1 MILLPLLPLLC
12 LLSPGFG
19 PASAQDTRPN
29 NMVTVSEGEDAL
41 LPCALSS
48 GQNIE
53 QFDWRKDNGEEEKME
68 VFMYNK
74 GSYYGQG
81 LLGQSEQFVG
91 RVEFFKD
98 ELKSGNAS
106 IKIKNTRLEDSGT
119 YTCLIMN
126 PVTSVVNIILNVGAA
141 QVPYIETVHDEVTWR
156 QLKCKAEG
164 VPEPEVEWRNSD
176 GDVLANHVPQ
186 NQNGR
191 SHVELQLNVTRS
203 DNYTCVV
210 TQSSIYHQI
219 SNTMK
224 VHIPDSSPLVPIV
237 LTAVVTVAVV
247 GVLLAVLHFR
257 GILVLSCPGK
267 GKRIYENPNS

>member
-1 MILLPLLPLLC
+1 MTLMILLPLLC

-19 PASAQDTRPN
+19 PASAQDTKPN
-29 NMVTVSEGEDAL
+29 NMVTVSEGDDAL

-53 QFDWRKDNGEEEKME
+53 QFDWRNDNGEEEKME
-68 VFMYNK
+68 VFMYDR
-74 GSYYGQG
+74 GLYYGHG
-81 LLGQSEQFVG
+81 IRGQSEQFVG

-119 YTCLIMN
+119 YTCWIMN
-126 PVTSVVNIILNVGAA
+126 PVRSVVNIILHVVVLKIGENVPGAA

-210 TQSSIYHQI
+210 TQSRASTIRSIIQ
-219 SNTMK
+219 
-224 VHIPDSSPLVPIV
+224 
-237 LTAVVTVAVV
+237 
-247 GVLLAVLHFR
+247 
-257 GILVLSCPGK
+257 
-267 GKRIYENPNS
+267 